1 MIKFTVICK
10 SNHWPARVKKITS
23 IIKKILKFKKDL
35 KFRQAI
41 TYNCN
46 IILAD
51 NNLVKKINYKFR
63 KKKQPT
69 DVLTFVSDIRKENI
83 KKFKICDIFI
93 SAEIIKKDAKRN
105 NTTFYD
111 HFTHILIHSFLHING
126 FNHIKNEDYY
136 QMNKKELLILK
147 KLLIINPAFK

>member
-1 MIKFTVICK
+1 MIKFTIICK
-10 SNHWPARVKKITS
+10 SKHWPARVKKITS

-35 KFRQAI
+35 KFSQTV

-51 NNLVKKINYKFR
+51 NNLIKKINYKFR

-69 DVLTFVSDIRKENI
+69 DVLTFVSEIRKKNVQ
-83 KKFKICDIFI
+83 KFKICDIFI

-111 HFTHILIHSFLHING
+111 H
-126 FNHIKNEDYY
+126 
-136 QMNKKELLILK
+136 LLIS
-147 KLLIINPAFK
+147 